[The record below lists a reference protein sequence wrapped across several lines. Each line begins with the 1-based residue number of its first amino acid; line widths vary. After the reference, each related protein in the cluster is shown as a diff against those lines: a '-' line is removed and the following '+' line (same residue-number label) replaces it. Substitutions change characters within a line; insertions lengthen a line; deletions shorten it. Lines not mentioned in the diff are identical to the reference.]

1 MLFACLLSVKS
12 GTAKERIARRAG
24 WNYPDGIKVVGEWW
38 LQTPHPAVVIIC
50 EADSIAPI
58 MASVVDWDDVFNI
71 TVVPAVSAEEG
82 LQLAQQMA
90 QG

>member
-1 MLFACLLSVKS
+1 MLFACLMSVKS
-12 GTAKERIARRAG
+12 GTAKERIARRAE
-24 WNYPDGIKVVGEWW
+24 WKYPDGIKVVGEWW
-38 LQTPHPAVVIIC
+38 PQTPHPACITIC

-58 MASVVDWDDVFNI
+58 MAAVADWDDVFNI